1 MSHNFDKII
10 KISEI
15 QFIQVDNLCTVLSHS
30 VMSDSLLPHGLQPA
44 RLLCSWGF
52 SRQDYCSG
60 CHALLQGIF
69 PIQGS
74 NPETKKKKINFLGK
88 TTQVLRDLRK
98 YVCQNNT
105 GVVNNDIPLTFVTQF
120 LKNPNPQGRSEKTTT
135 TTTTA
140 CNIDILKIIFMV
152 GWQWF
157 ICFACQCSPAFFLT
171 TMELFYFWL
180 VRLFFRLF
188 MYYAAAKSLPSCLI
202 LCDPIDGSPPG
213 SPVPGILQAR
223 TLEWVAIS
231 FSNA

>member
-10 KISEI
+10 KSSEI

-60 CHALLQGIF
+60 LPCSPPGNLPNSEIK
-69 PIQGS
+69 PR
-74 NPETKKKKINFLGK
+74 EKKKKKKKINFLGK

-105 GVVNNDIPLTFVTQF
+105 GDVNNDIPLTFVTQF
-120 LKNPNPQGRSEKTTT
+120 LKTPNPQSRSEKKKKMT
-135 TTTTA
+135 

-157 ICFACQCSPAFFLT
+157 ICFACQCSPAFFFKL
-171 TMELFYFWL
+171 
-180 VRLFFRLF
+180 
-188 MYYAAAKSLPSCLI
+188 
-202 LCDPIDGSPPG
+202 
-213 SPVPGILQAR
+213 
-223 TLEWVAIS
+223 
-231 FSNA
+231 